1 MAERAIFRIPGLGST
16 AEQRKRAEQHR
27 RRDLR
32 IAIRQ
37 LERAQLYLV
46 ALYSL
51 DLGDGLADQAVD
63 NLVRGVRGLRR
74 SLIQSKLRQQRALD

>member
-1 MAERAIFRIPGLGST
+1 MAERALFRLPHVGRT
-16 AEQRKRAEQHR
+16 AEQRRRSDQQQ

-37 LERAQLYLV
+37 LERAELYLV

-51 DLGDGLADQAVD
+51 NLEDREANASADDLVQRLR
-63 NLVRGVRGLRR
+63 LLRR
-74 SLIQSKLRQQRALD
+74 HLLDLKSA

>member
-1 MAERAIFRIPGLGST
+1 MAERALFRIRGLGST

-37 LERAQLYLV
+37 LERAELYLV

-51 DLGDGLADQAVD
+51 DLGDGGVDQAVD
-63 NLVRGVRGLRR
+63 NLVRDVRGVRQG
-74 SLIQSKLRQQRALD
+74 LIQTKLR